1 MLKKVPSRHRVPRGR
16 MGHSRNRSHDDQ

>member
-16 MGHSRNRSHDDQ
+16 MGHSRTRSHDDQ